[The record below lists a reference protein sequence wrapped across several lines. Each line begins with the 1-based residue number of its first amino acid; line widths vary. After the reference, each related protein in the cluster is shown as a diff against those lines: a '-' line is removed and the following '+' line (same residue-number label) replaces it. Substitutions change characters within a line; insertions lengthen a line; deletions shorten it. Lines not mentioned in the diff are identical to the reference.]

1 MRIFVYGFMAF
12 LAFCICFGSASAA
25 ETNQTIKTLFGKPF
39 KSFNLSTYWELED
52 KDRSSVSFVHSA
64 DEDITFDFS
73 SGNTLKSS
81 ATLDMLQKQI
91 QLYAQGKA
99 KTIPLI
105 MESFIGSDDDEDE
118 DEDDDDEDGLG
129 FKLED
134 NLTRVVINGVEWI
147 NLQYNNSLET
157 TTTSSQGSWTT
168 TTALRETAYI
178 CLVKNRL
185 YLAVFSAP
193 SDSFAEYE
201 PFFIETIAN
210 LY

>member
-1 MRIFVYGFMAF
+1 MRNFVYGFVAC
-12 LAFCICFGSASAA
+12 LVFCICFGTVSAA
-25 ETNQTIKTLFGKPF
+25 EPNQTIKTLFGKPF

-52 KDRSSVSFVHSA
+52 KDRSLVSFVHSA

-73 SGNTLKSS
+73 SGNTLKGS
-81 ATLDMLQKQI
+81 ATLDMLQNQI

-105 MESFIGSDDDEDE
+105 MESFIDSDDND
-118 DEDDDDEDGLG
+118 DEDDDDDDSLG
-129 FKLED
+129 FKLEN
-134 NLTRVVINGVEWI
+134 NLTRMVINGVEWI

-157 TTTSSQGSWTT
+157 TTTSSYGDSWKSI
-168 TTALRETAYI
+168 TALRETAYI
-178 CLVKNRL
+178 CLVNNRI